1 MTDVKYPFPN
11 SDPNIAADKTV
22 ETMSNALKAI
32 QIYSYGI
39 LKYLN
44 EFMAPYWIAL
54 NSFNT
59 LEKEKLKTGD
69 PLQALSDYLNIFKFN
84 LQVAEKGFNG
94 TFSMM
99 NTYHVRK
106 AEEAFLAFLN
116 TVFDKKGEDV
126 SGFIARYAK
135 LLQKVVYE
143 YPQAILAAKAD
154 YGFHF
159 EDETAYVK
167 FAETER
173 FELWQVLPT
182 DGGKPARE
190 NGKPIIIIP
199 PYVLGP
205 NILAFLP
212 KEKKS
217 YVHAFA
223 NMGIPTYIRIIK
235 DIDVTP
241 AVQVMTGDD
250 DALDLKFFC
259 EKLVEKY
266 QRAVTVN
273 GFCQGGFVAIADIL
287 SGELDGPV
295 DALITCVT
303 PMDGTRS
310 KALVEYLHHLPER
323 FMDLGYALKEMPNG
337 NKIVDGTVMSW
348 VYKLKSMEREAPIL
362 TFYRDLAM
370 FDRPDGSDVKIS
382 KTAAAINYW
391 LIYDRTDLPEGITKM
406 SFDSYTIPVEQD
418 GTLPVKLFGRKLN
431 FKRLKEKGIKYLIC
445 YAAQDDLVDKD
456 AALAPL
462 DFIDAEVTI
471 FPKGHGSIATS
482 WSFPNSECALHTCF
496 GKEKYRG
503 PVRFHLDLEEDESGS
518 NPN

>member
-182 DGGKPARE
+182 DGFWVR
-190 NGKPIIIIP
+190 IS
-199 PYVLGP
+199 LR
-205 NILAFLP
+205 FCR
-212 KEKKS
+212 KK
-217 YVHAFA
+217 
-223 NMGIPTYIRIIK
+223 RK
-235 DIDVTP
+235 
-241 AVQVMTGDD
+241 
-250 DALDLKFFC
+250 
-259 EKLVEKY
+259 
-266 QRAVTVN
+266 
-273 GFCQGGFVAIADIL
+273 
-287 SGELDGPV
+287 
-295 DALITCVT
+295 
-303 PMDGTRS
+303 
-310 KALVEYLHHLPER
+310 
-323 FMDLGYALKEMPNG
+323 
-337 NKIVDGTVMSW
+337 
-348 VYKLKSMEREAPIL
+348 
-362 TFYRDLAM
+362 AM
-370 FDRPDGSDVKIS
+370 FMRLPTWVFRPIS
-382 KTAAAINYW
+382 VLSRI
-391 LIYDRTDLPEGITKM
+391 LM
-406 SFDSYTIPVEQD
+406 
-418 GTLPVKLFGRKLN
+418 
-431 FKRLKEKGIKYLIC
+431 
-445 YAAQDDLVDKD
+445 
-456 AALAPL
+456 
-462 DFIDAEVTI
+462 
-471 FPKGHGSIATS
+471 
-482 WSFPNSECALHTCF
+482 
-496 GKEKYRG
+496 
-503 PVRFHLDLEEDESGS
+503 
-518 NPN
+518 